1 MVLGIAAIFVL
12 AVTYSVFSTTI
23 SSNINTDGTL
33 TVSDKSSLSGGVY
46 ASSTLQGSGNS
57 YLYGSTTLGTASS
70 SPTTDLNVFG
80 ALYVTN
86 GLGVGFATTGNTG
99 VGAGGAG
106 NLHVLG
112 LGVFENRLGVNG
124 STSPSTAL
132 GVGGS
137 ALIGT
142 GVGST
147 LTLNAGTIYQPVR
160 ATTTIQNVEGAWA
173 ISTSTSGVPFFVVN
187 GMNGYIGLSTST
199 PVLGLSVATSTYIHG
214 GLGVGYATTSIGDF
228 RNTGFTLH
236 GGRVG
241 INGSTSPTVELGV
254 IGSAYIDTGLGV
266 GYATTGSGHVKTTGL
281 AVIGGRVGV
290 NASSSPT
297 AELGVDGSAMIS
309 TGLGVGYA
317 TSGSGDIRSTGFT
330 QLGGRLAVNG
340 TSSPYQE
347 VSAVGDAALVTNAT
361 TTASLDTTST
371 TQSGCIELREANGPK
386 WVRIYVS
393 EGGATSTNAFQLFGT
408 NLTSGAGGAQSLLMV
423 ELGRCQ

>member
-1 MVLGIAAIFVL
+1 MRKQRHSTFPKHRDAVMVLGIAAIFVL

-281 AVIGGRVGV
+281 AVIGGRLGVNGSSTPYRDVGV
-290 NASSSPT
+290 T
-297 AELGVDGSAMIS
+297 
-309 TGLGVGYA
+309 
-317 TSGSGDIRSTGFT
+317 GDIVAAS
-330 QLGGRLAVNG
+330 GG
-340 TSSPYQE
+340 
-347 VSAVGDAALVTNAT
+347 T
-361 TTASLDTTST
+361 TTLSLDTTGAT
-371 TQSGCIELREANGPK
+371 GGCIELKGTGPAGSGATF
-386 WVRIYVS
+386 WVRIYA
-393 EGGATSTNAFQLFGT
+393 GGGGRATTSDTADTF
-408 NLTSGAGGAQSLLMV
+408 NLTAGGDVLLLI
-423 ELGRCQ
+423 EKGRCQ